1 MPLLTL
7 FQLLRGGQ
15 VYLWRKPEK
24 TMNLLQ
30 VADKPNKTKNYIY
43 KQTHN
48 INKTRA
54 TYKQLEV

>member
-30 VADKPNKTKNYIY
+30 VADKLYHILLHPVHLAISEIRICNVSGVR
-43 KQTHN
+43 H
-48 INKTRA
+48 
-54 TYKQLEV
+54 